1 MQEAGTLTGEG
12 ASIGGPKGFGEKA
25 WASLA
30 STGGMVLVSGAYSAL
45 ETYGPSSRVIFYDYL
60 PFQGARDAVLAAT
73 LGAWLGAWGF
83 HLIRSGRH
91 FSITRLMVGC
101 LVGGA
106 LGLIVG
112 GILAFSSN
120 AIGIHPIV
128 AVVSAALAPGMG
140 AWLGGIA
147 IFRSTGAKVRSRFH
161 WLPLALAATVALWLI
176 LPQFTAFPKHGT
188 VAEREAWARSNIR
201 QYGSLTRTVEKIP
214 LIAESIGRVT
224 TIAPT
229 SGEQHVFA
237 QTMDGVAMKMALEVV
252 GEKGA
257 GTLRVDCTLDG
268 DTVFDWESATWTMD
282 GTTTEISTVPN
293 LLRRR

>member
-1 MQEAGTLTGEG
+1 MQEAGTAAEEG
-12 ASIGGPKGFGEKA
+12 APFGGPKGFGEKA

-30 STGGMVLVSGAYSAL
+30 STGGMVLVSGAYWAL
-45 ETYGPSSRVIFYDYL
+45 DSYGPSSRVVFYDYL

-73 LGAWLGAWGF
+73 LGVWLGAWGF
-83 HLIRSGRH
+83 RLVWPGRH

-112 GILAFSSN
+112 GILAFSSD

-128 AVVSAALAPGMG
+128 AVVSATLAPSMG

-147 IFRSTGAKVRSRFH
+147 MFRSTEARVRGRFY
-161 WLPLALAATVALWLI
+161 WLPLSLAATVALWLI
-176 LPQFTAFPKHGT
+176 LPQFTAFPKNGT
-188 VAEREAWARSNIR
+188 VAEREAWARGNIR

-214 LIAESIGRVT
+214 LVAESIGRVT
-224 TIAPT
+224 AIAPT

-237 QTMDGVAMKMALEVV
+237 QTMDGVAMKMVLEVV

-257 GTLRVDCTLDG
+257 GILRVDCTLDG
-268 DTVFDWESATWTMD
+268 DTVFDWELATWTMD
-282 GTTTEISTVPN
+282 GTTAEISTVPN
-293 LLRRR
+293 LLQRR